1 MERFDEEYY
10 DRFYE
15 SKKTR
20 VSGPED
26 VAHLCSAV
34 VGMVRWFGGDIAS
47 VLDVGAGAGLWRD
60 WFKEHLPKARYR
72 SIEVSD
78 YACRRYGHE
87 KRDIASWRANH
98 AFDLVVCQ
106 GVLPYLSD
114 ADATR
119 AIDNLGAMAKGFLY
133 LEAITARDLDD
144 VCDRDLTDITVHA
157 RAGSFYKA
165 RLAKHFVQLGCGLFY
180 VKNGPLRF
188 YELEHL

>member
-1 MERFDEEYY
+1 MDRFDEQYY
-10 DRFYE
+10 VRFYE

-20 VSGPED
+20 VSGPEE
-26 VAHLCSAV
+26 VAHLCAGV
-34 VGMVRWFGGDIAS
+34 VGMVRWFGGDITS

-60 WFKEHLPKARYR
+60 WFKEHLPRVRYR
-72 SIEVSD
+72 STEVSD

-87 KRDIASWRANH
+87 KRDIAAWRASQ

-114 ADATR
+114 IEARR

-133 LEAITARDLDD
+133 LEAITLRDLDT
-144 VCDRDLTDITVHA
+144 VCDRKLTDVAVHA
-157 RAGSFYKA
+157 RPATFYRT

-180 VKNGPLRF
+180 VKDGPLRF
-188 YELEHL
+188 YELERW